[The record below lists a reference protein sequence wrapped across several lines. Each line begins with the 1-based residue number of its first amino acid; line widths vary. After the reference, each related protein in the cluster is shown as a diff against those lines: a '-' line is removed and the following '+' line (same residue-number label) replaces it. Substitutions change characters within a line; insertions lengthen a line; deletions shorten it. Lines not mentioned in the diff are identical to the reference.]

1 MELASV
7 VERAFASRE
16 QRLKAKK
23 PAAAAPEET
32 AMQLPQQP
40 KSLQG
45 VAPSREDAL
54 ADLTLEEEEKDAAPC
69 PAGDLPPGGRAEQ
82 PCDFPAVESS
92 VSATDVRAR
101 LRALRK
107 QAEEVARLTDGI
119 RGGEYGDS
127 LSTADKA
134 TEEATRMLRLVND
147 WMDALGLEDDV

>member
-23 PAAAAPEET
+23 PAAEAPEET

-45 VAPSREDAL
+45 TASSREDAL
-54 ADLTLEEEEKDAAPC
+54 ADLTLEEEEKDGAPC
-69 PAGDLPPGGRAEQ
+69 PAGDLPPGGRAER

-92 VSATDVRAR
+92 VSAADVRAR
-101 LRALRK
+101 LRALYK
-107 QAEEVARLTDGI
+107 QSRTVMQKAHGSHSPGSSNFPSTTEEVSA
-119 RGGEYGDS
+119 
-127 LSTADKA
+127 
-134 TEEATRMLRLVND
+134 EAIQMFKLVED
-147 WMDALGLEDDV
+147 WMNALGLEDDV